1 MGPPSEKE
9 DSRRLEEL
17 LYKID
22 ELIIQLTRRLYIQVA
37 RQGSNELT
45 QSQFVLCKLLK
56 KHGEMT
62 VSELAESLGVSLSA
76 VTVTADKLCRSGI
89 MRRERSKQD
98 RRVVWLALTEDGY
111 RVVSSALEIWNRVL
125 KEYFARLPEGDLE
138 KLGSICEKL
147 LAIEGAD
154 GAKTALKE
162 IVPADWERPKAADG
176 AKTASKEIVPAD
188 EERPKAADGERPK
201 AKKEG

>member
-9 DSRRLEEL
+9 DSRRLKEL

-37 RQGSNELT
+37 RQAPNELT
-45 QSQFVLCKLLK
+45 QSQFVLCRLLK
-56 KHGEMT
+56 KHGRMT

-89 MRRERSKQD
+89 MRRERSEQD

-111 RVVSSALEIWNRVL
+111 RVVSDALESWNLAL
-125 KEYFARLPEGDLE
+125 KGYFARLPEEDLE
-138 KLGSICEKL
+138 RLNSICGKL
-147 LAIEGAD
+147 LAKEQAD
-154 GAKTALKE
+154 RAKTALKE
-162 IVPADWERPKAADG
+162 SVPADAEKPEAKKEKPEAAD
-176 AKTASKEIVPAD
+176 AEKPEATDAEKPE
-188 EERPKAADGERPK
+188 